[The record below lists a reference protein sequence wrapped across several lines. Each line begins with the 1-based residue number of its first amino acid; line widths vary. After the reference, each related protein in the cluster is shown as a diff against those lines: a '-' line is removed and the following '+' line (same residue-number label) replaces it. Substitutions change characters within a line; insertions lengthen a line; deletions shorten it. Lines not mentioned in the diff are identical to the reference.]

1 MACAELL
8 QTQAFIDGQLSG
20 PGAEAAER
28 HVAGCRE
35 CQAFCEDAA
44 ALSEELHSHAQR
56 HAAPERLRLRVL
68 EAIAD
73 ADRAEPAAPMRS
85 GRISGVLHAVGSRL
99 FVSGFAGGLAASG
112 LAAAILVLA
121 APPLGPATLADRIVR
136 AHTEA
141 LMSGRTIQVVSSD
154 RHTVKPWFAGKI
166 DLSPPVHDFAAQG
179 FRLTGGR
186 LDKLGGAPAA
196 VVVYQH
202 GKHAID
208 LFVWA
213 DRRQALP
220 GNATR
225 RGYNTLSWK
234 RGDLDYAAVSDMQA
248 SELSAF
254 AGLVRSAGE

>member
-1 MACAELL
+1 
-8 QTQAFIDGQLSG
+8 
-20 PGAEAAER
+20 
-28 HVAGCRE
+28 
-35 CQAFCEDAA
+35 
-44 ALSEELHSHAQR
+44 
-56 HAAPERLRLRVL
+56 
-68 EAIAD
+68 
-73 ADRAEPAAPMRS
+73 
-85 GRISGVLHAVGSRL
+85 
-99 FVSGFAGGLAASG
+99 
-112 LAAAILVLA
+112 
-121 APPLGPATLADRIVR
+121 
-136 AHTEA
+136 
-141 LMSGRTIQVVSSD
+141 MSGRTIQVVSSD